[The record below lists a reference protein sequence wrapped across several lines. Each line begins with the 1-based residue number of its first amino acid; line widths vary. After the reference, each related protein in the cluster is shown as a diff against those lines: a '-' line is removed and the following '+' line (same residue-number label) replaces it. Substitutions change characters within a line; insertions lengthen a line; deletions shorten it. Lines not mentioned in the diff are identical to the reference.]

1 MKFKAIKK
9 VFFALFLLMSLSY
22 LFIVISP
29 KIFKGFYPFGIK
41 TAIVLTGS
49 MEPTLNIDDF
59 VILREFKGR
68 ININDIVS
76 YKREGEKNEVLH
88 RVVSV
93 DKNVVITKGDA
104 NNKED
109 EPIDIQQITGIY
121 VRKVKY
127 LGKIIVFFT
136 KPLGISIMVTLF
148 LIILLFPMSKE

>member
-1 MKFKAIKK
+1 MKIIKK

-22 LFIVISP
+22 LYIVVSP
-29 KIFKGFYPFGIK
+29 KIFKNFYPFGIK

-59 VILREFKGR
+59 VILRELKGR
-68 ININDIVS
+68 VNVNDIVS
-76 YKREGEKNEVLH
+76 YKRPDEKNEVLH

-93 DKNVVITKGDA
+93 DKNIVITKGDA

-109 EPIDIQQITGIY
+109 DPIDVMQITGVY

-127 LGKIIVFFT
+127 LGKIIAFFT
-136 KPLGISIMVTLF
+136 KPLGVSFTVTLF
-148 LIILLFPMSKE
+148 LIILLFPTSKK

>member
-1 MKFKAIKK
+1 MKTIKK

-22 LFIVISP
+22 LYIVVSP
-29 KIFKGFYPFGIK
+29 KIFKNFYPFGIK

-59 VILREFKGR
+59 VILRELKGR
-68 ININDIVS
+68 VNVNDIVS
-76 YKREGEKNEVLH
+76 YKRPDEKNEVLH

-93 DKNVVITKGDA
+93 DKNIVITKGDA

-109 EPIDIQQITGIY
+109 DPIDVMQITGVY

-127 LGKIIVFFT
+127 LGKIITFFT
-136 KPLGISIMVTLF
+136 KPLGVSITVTLF
-148 LIILLFPMSKE
+148 LIILLFPTSKK

>member
-1 MKFKAIKK
+1 MKTIKK

-22 LFIVISP
+22 LYIVVSP
-29 KIFKGFYPFGIK
+29 KIFKNFYPFGIK

-59 VILREFKGR
+59 VILRELKGR
-68 ININDIVS
+68 VNVNDIVS
-76 YKREGEKNEVLH
+76 YKRPGEKTEVLH

-93 DKNVVITKGDA
+93 DKNIVITKGDA

-109 EPIDIQQITGIY
+109 DPIDVMQITGVY

-127 LGKIIVFFT
+127 LGKIITFFT
-136 KPLGISIMVTLF
+136 KPLGVSITVTLF
-148 LIILLFPMSKE
+148 LIILLFPTSKK

>member
-1 MKFKAIKK
+1 MKTIKK

-22 LFIVISP
+22 LYIVVSP
-29 KIFKGFYPFGIK
+29 KIFKNFYPFGIK

-59 VILREFKGR
+59 VILRELKGR
-68 ININDIVS
+68 VNVNDIVS
-76 YKREGEKNEVLH
+76 YKRPGEKNEVLH

-93 DKNVVITKGDA
+93 NKNIVITKGDA

-109 EPIDIQQITGIY
+109 DPIDVMQITDVY

-127 LGKIIVFFT
+127 LGKIIAFFT
-136 KPLGISIMVTLF
+136 KPLGVSFTVTLF
-148 LIILLFPMSKE
+148 LIILLFPTSKK

>member
-1 MKFKAIKK
+1 MKTIKK

-22 LFIVISP
+22 LYIVVSP
-29 KIFKGFYPFGIK
+29 KIFKNFYPFGIK

-59 VILREFKGR
+59 VILRELKGR
-68 ININDIVS
+68 VNVNDIVS
-76 YKREGEKNEVLH
+76 YKRPDEKNEVLH

-93 DKNVVITKGDA
+93 DKNIVITKGDA

-109 EPIDIQQITGIY
+109 DPIDVMQITGVY

-127 LGKIIVFFT
+127 LGKIIAFFT
-136 KPLGISIMVTLF
+136 KPLGVSFTVTLF
-148 LIILLFPMSKE
+148 LIILLFPTSKK

>member
-1 MKFKAIKK
+1 MKAIKK

-68 ININDIVS
+68 VNINDIVS
-76 YKREGEKNEVLH
+76 YKREGDKTEVLH
-88 RVVSV
+88 RVVRV
-93 DKNVVITKGDA
+93 DKNIVITKGDA

>member
-1 MKFKAIKK
+1 MKTIKK

-22 LFIVISP
+22 LYIVVSP
-29 KIFKGFYPFGIK
+29 KIFKNFYPFGIK

-59 VILREFKGR
+59 VILRELKGR
-68 ININDIVS
+68 VNVNDIVS
-76 YKREGEKNEVLH
+76 YKRPGEKNEVLH

-93 DKNVVITKGDA
+93 NKNIVITKGDA

-109 EPIDIQQITGIY
+109 DPIDVMQITGVY

-127 LGKIIVFFT
+127 LGKIIAFFT
-136 KPLGISIMVTLF
+136 KPLGVSFTVTLF
-148 LIILLFPMSKE
+148 LIILLFPTSKK